1 MVKGTSKGYQFNR
14 VYWNEVTTII
24 NYTTEY
30 DIFTLETIKTQ

>member
-1 MVKGTSKGYQFNR
+1 MLKGTNLR
-14 VYWNEVTTII
+14 VYLTNKVTTII